1 LKGKRFQYYNNNL
14 ERLINWKFRRRK
26 MEIDKF
32 NDIIENTEEWKRN
45 ACKHSER

>member
-1 LKGKRFQYYNNNL
+1 
-14 ERLINWKFRRRK
+14 